1 VQVLEVSHPNPI
13 TVMLKSQVNF
23 MRNTDS
29 MLNAMSRLNPTQFS
43 RLTIMGCL
51 SVVATFATV
60 FALPGISPT
69 GHIDRGVAMAQ
80 DDPFERYV
88 RAAFEIEKQ
97 RRSMMG
103 QVKTIT
109 GGNVPGNV
117 CANLGALADET
128 QRNEVKG
135 ICGNFAKVA
144 AGAVKKNN
152 LSAKEFNGFQG
163 QAGTKEQQQRINDTI
178 QKLQLK

>member
-1 VQVLEVSHPNPI
+1 
-13 TVMLKSQVNF
+13 MLKSQVNF

-43 RLTIMGCL
+43 RFTIMGCL

-60 FALPGISPT
+60 FAMPGMSPT

-117 CANLGALADET
+117 CANLGQLPDD
-128 QRNEVKG
+128 QRGQVQG
-135 ICGNFAKVA
+135 ICSNFAKVA
-144 AGAVKKNN
+144 AAAVKKNN
-152 LSAKEFNGFQG
+152 LSAKEFNSFQSQG
-163 QAGTKEQQQRINDTI
+163 GTPDQHQRINEMI